1 MMPVREVSPGCFQWG
16 DQKIYCG
23 RGAKVKAIAQGRAI
37 LATGW
42 KEAEYQPNQTLED
55 YDDEGLTHS
64 SAIDGYQPFKYS
76 VMTSRA
82 ETSLQDSRNAVAVL
96 APNDNGVAGVVHF
109 TQEEDMVHIDY
120 DITGLTDGEHGFH
133 IHTYGDLTDG
143 CDSACSHFNPDNT
156 EHGGLDSKI
165 RHLGD
170 LGNIFSEKGVSK
182 GRLSTDTLSLKSGK
196 RNCIVGRMIIV
207 HADRD
212 DLGKGGDAES
222 LKTGNAGKR
231 VGCGVIG
238 LAKSEV
244 KCAETFEADSKEEKR
259 LKKYVKT
266 YGEEGA
272 KVRNRIFKRILANA
286 QDGTKAGQW
295 SARKAQS
302 LTEDYEKA
310 MAKKNKRPYKSSK
323 KTKSQKSLKDWGD
336 QDWKTKS
343 GKKSSKTGE
352 RYLPAKAIDA
362 LTDEEYKKTSAKK
375 RKDMKKGKQ
384 FSDQPKTIAKKTA
397 KFRNEEVVEW
407 DDVEWNNKSPK
418 KKKHEWQ
425 EDVEWDSESTK
436 PSSVEIS
443 RSSNPQK
450 KLMAV
455 FYDSE
460 GKKVK
465 TTHFGQR
472 GASDYTKHGDKE
484 RMERYLERHGGG
496 TTTSTKEDWKD
507 PTTAG
512 SLSRWILWNKPD
524 LEGSFKDYLKRFNLK
539 GDLKVSKSAEEVTIL
554 APIFGPTVLG
564 FVAGAIIAHIAN
576 R

>member
-1 MMPVREVSPGCFQWG
+1 MPVREVSPGCFQWG

-23 RGAKVKAIAQGRAI
+23 RGAKAKAVAQGRAI
-37 LATGW
+37 RATGW

-82 ETSLQDSRNAVAVL
+82 E
-96 APNDNGVAGVVHF
+96 
-109 TQEEDMVHIDY
+109 
-120 DITGLTDGEHGFH
+120 
-133 IHTYGDLTDG
+133 
-143 CDSACSHFNPDNT
+143 SAICKHRWCKTTINPDNQ
-156 EHGGLDSKI
+156 EDAYGDEGFCEDCVEESYYAYA
-165 RHLGD
+165 RMLG
-170 LGNIFSEKGVSK
+170 
-182 GRLSTDTLSLKSGK
+182 
-196 RNCIVGRMIIV
+196 RN
-207 HADRD
+207 A
-212 DLGKGGDAES
+212 
-222 LKTGNAGKR
+222 
-231 VGCGVIG
+231 
-238 LAKSEV
+238 
-244 KCAETFEADSKEEKR
+244 AETFEAESKEEKR

-272 KVRNRIFKRILANA
+272 KVRNRIFKRILAKA

-375 RKDMKKGKQ
+375 RKAMKGGKQ
-384 FSDQPKTIAKKTA
+384 FSKQPKSIAKKTA
-397 KFRNEEVVEW
+397 KFRHEEVLDW
-407 DDVEWNNKSPK
+407 DDVEWTEKHPK
-418 KKKHEWQ
+418 KKKEDNWQ
-425 EDVEWDSESTK
+425 EDVEWGAESSK
-436 PSSVEIS
+436 PHSVEIS
-443 RSSNPQK
+443 RSSNSQK

-460 GKKVK
+460 GKKLK

-524 LEGSFKDYLKRFNLK
+524 LEASFNDYKKRFGLK
-539 GDLKVSKSAEEVTIL
+539 GELTVSKSAEGVTEEL
-554 APIFGPTVLG
+554 AIGMFGSTLIG
-564 FVAGAIIAHIAN
+564 FMAGAIISHIAN

>member
-1 MMPVREVSPGCFQWG
+1 MPYQQVVRVLSSRKANYLVMPVREVSPGCFQWG

-23 RGAKVKAIAQGRAI
+23 KDAKKKAHAQGRAI
-37 LATGW
+37 IASGW
-42 KEAEYQPNQTLED
+42 KEAEYQPNQTLGD

-64 SAIDGYQPFKYS
+64 STIEGYQPFKYS

-82 ETSLQDSRNAVAVL
+82 ETLSKTSCCCGADESNPCICMKQPEPMQCSAKEPMCPCYKEL
-96 APNDNGVAGVVHF
+96 AKAKMKAES
-109 TQEEDMVHIDY
+109 TICRRKWCKETI
-120 DITGLTDGEHGFH
+120 
-133 IHTYGDLTDG
+133 
-143 CDSACSHFNPDNT
+143 NPDNQ
-156 EHGGLDSKI
+156 EDAY
-165 RHLGD
+165 GD
-170 LGNIFSEKGVSK
+170 EGYCEDCVEESYYAYARMLA
-182 GRLSTDTLSLKSGK
+182 
-196 RNCIVGRMIIV
+196 RN
-207 HADRD
+207 A
-212 DLGKGGDAES
+212 
-222 LKTGNAGKR
+222 
-231 VGCGVIG
+231 
-238 LAKSEV
+238 
-244 KCAETFEADSKEEKR
+244 AETFNADSKEEAR

-310 MAKKNKRPYKSSK
+310 MAKEKKRPYKSSK

-336 QDWKTKS
+336 QDWRTKS

-375 RKDMKKGKQ
+375 RKDMKQGKQ

-407 DDVEWNNKSPK
+407 DDVEWNDKSSK

-425 EDVEWDSESTK
+425 EDVEWGSESTK

-443 RSSNPQK
+443 RSSNPDK

-460 GKKVK
+460 GKKLK

>member
-1 MMPVREVSPGCFQWG
+1 MRVLSSRKTNYLVMPVREVSPGCFQWG

-23 RGAKVKAIAQGRAI
+23 QDAEKKAHAQGRAI
-37 LATGW
+37 IASGW
-42 KEAEYQPNQTLED
+42 KEAEYQPNQTLGD

-64 SAIDGYQPFKYS
+64 STIDGYQPFKYS

-82 ETSLQDSRNAVAVL
+82 ETLSKTSCCCGADESNPCICMKQPEPMQCSAKEPMCPCYKEL
-96 APNDNGVAGVVHF
+96 AKAKMG
-109 TQEEDMVHIDY
+109 
-120 DITGLTDGEHGFH
+120 
-133 IHTYGDLTDG
+133 
-143 CDSACSHFNPDNT
+143 
-156 EHGGLDSKI
+156 
-165 RHLGD
+165 
-170 LGNIFSEKGVSK
+170 
-182 GRLSTDTLSLKSGK
+182 
-196 RNCIVGRMIIV
+196 
-207 HADRD
+207 
-212 DLGKGGDAES
+212 AES
-222 LKTGNAGKR
+222 
-231 VGCGVIG
+231 
-238 LAKSEV
+238 
-244 KCAETFEADSKEEKR
+244 FEADSKEEAR

-418 KKKHEWQ
+418 KKKHEWRD
-425 EDVEWDSESTK
+425 DVEWDSESTK

-455 FYDSE
+455 FYDGE
-460 GKKVK
+460 GKKLK

>member
-1 MMPVREVSPGCFQWG
+1 MPVREVSPGCFQWG

-23 RGAKVKAIAQGRAI
+23 QDAEKKAHAQGRAI
-37 LATGW
+37 IASGW
-42 KEAEYQPNQTLED
+42 KEAEYQPNQTLGD

-64 SAIDGYQPFKYS
+64 STIDGYQPFKYS

-82 ETSLQDSRNAVAVL
+82 ETLSKTSCCCGADESNPCICMKQPEPMQCSAKEPMCPCYKEL
-96 APNDNGVAGVVHF
+96 AKAK
-109 TQEEDMVHIDY
+109 M
-120 DITGLTDGEHGFH
+120 
-133 IHTYGDLTDG
+133 
-143 CDSACSHFNPDNT
+143 
-156 EHGGLDSKI
+156 K
-165 RHLGD
+165 
-170 LGNIFSEKGVSK
+170 
-182 GRLSTDTLSLKSGK
+182 
-196 RNCIVGRMIIV
+196 
-207 HADRD
+207 
-212 DLGKGGDAES
+212 AES
-222 LKTGNAGKR
+222 
-231 VGCGVIG
+231 
-238 LAKSEV
+238 
-244 KCAETFEADSKEEKR
+244 FEADSKEEAR

-310 MAKKNKRPYKSSK
+310 MAKKKKRPYKSSK

-460 GKKVK
+460 GKKLK